1 MPLLELRKKIFL
13 LFVTIA
19 PSAVRL
25 LSNGRTPSSS
35 SEEEEHGLM
44 KNADSASA
52 KSEDVKS
59 EVGTNKCNCFFYWF
73 TIHERY
79 GFKSDD
85 LDLSQTCVINLMT
98 LDSTLENQNSQVDL
112 DVNTDA
118 L

>member
-59 EVGTNKCNCFFYWF
+59 EVGTNMNQLISLHF
-73 TIHERY
+73 
-79 GFKSDD
+79 
-85 LDLSQTCVINLMT
+85 LNQTPFIP
-98 LDSTLENQNSQVDL
+98 S
-112 DVNTDA
+112 
-118 L
+118 